1 MIPTLLCAILSGEKK
16 QMRIWGRDV
25 LVVDICFRFWTLARS
40 GLDARQGSPITISD
54 AFSV

>member
-25 LVVDICFRFWTLARS
+25 LMVDICFRFWTLARS